1 MSRIRWRRVLGA
13 SVVAYMT
20 AIASLTILFGNPFI
34 ERILFTDEAGQS
46 EKVLSVFLQQE
57 PLPAVTPFW
66 DQLGEIEARG
76 FAVQGMLLVWAFA
89 VVIVYAV
96 AWAERPGSRWWR
108 GASFGIA
115 VWAVLFLFFEAYV
128 PFNILGE
135 PFPLVLVELS
145 LQLIAMVATGL
156 AIALVYQSSRTVTG
170 EK

>member
-1 MSRIRWRRVLGA
+1 MSQTSWSRIVVA
-13 SVVAYMT
+13 SVVAYVV
-20 AIASLTILFGNPFI
+20 AVASLTILLGNPFI
-34 ERILFTDEAGQS
+34 ERILFTNEAGQS

-66 DQLGEIEARG
+66 DQLREIEARG
-76 FAVQGMLLVWAFA
+76 FAVQGMLLWWAFA

-96 AWAERPGSRWWR
+96 AWAERPGSPWWR

-115 VWAVLFLFFEAYV
+115 VWAVLFLFLEAYV

-145 LQLIAMVATGL
+145 LQLIAMVATGI
-156 AIALVYQSSRTVTG
+156 AIALVYRPG
-170 EK
+170 ETPG